1 MKFLFRG
8 GGKEKVKLDSL
19 QKDLIPAFLYSCSLR
34 ISLLS
39 SNSTGNKERER
50 EREMK
55 AVKSKPVQ
63 TVAEIPELTFTQ
75 LQLTF
80 HLAQ

>member
-39 SNSTGNKERER
+39 SNSTENKERL
-50 EREMK
+50 REMK
-55 AVKSKPVQ
+55 AVKSKPAQ
-63 TVAEIPELTFTQ
+63 TVAEFPELAFTQ

>member
-8 GGKEKVKLDSL
+8 GGKEKFKLDSL

-50 EREMK
+50 EMK

>member
-8 GGKEKVKLDSL
+8 GGKEKFKLDSL

-39 SNSTGNKERER
+39 SNSTGNKERE
-50 EREMK
+50 MK